1 MIQEWPKAQGLYKL
15 KADSLKLKAR
25 IEARDQGEKKVK
37 ARRRSKLIAQGDQ
50 I

>member
-1 MIQEWPKAQGLYKL
+1 MKQVWPKAKGLDKL
-15 KADSLKLKAR
+15 KADSSKLKAR

-37 ARRRSKLIAQGDQ
+37 ARKRSKLIAQGDQ